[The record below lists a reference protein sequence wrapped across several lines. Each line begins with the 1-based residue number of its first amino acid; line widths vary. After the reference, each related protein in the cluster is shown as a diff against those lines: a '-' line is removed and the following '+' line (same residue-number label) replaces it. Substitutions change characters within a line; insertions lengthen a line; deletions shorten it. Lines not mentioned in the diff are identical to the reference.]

1 MKPNLEMM
9 CYEPS
14 AHLVQ
19 DHHGRPIV
27 YVTLYYDDS
36 DMSMSQEVSD
46 TFRIYLE
53 PLEAKRLG
61 LALIRVG
68 QDGIEAEIERERREL
83 AKMWN
88 PEKNGGSSANS

>member
-9 CYEPS
+9 CYEPT

-19 DHHGRPIV
+19 DHEGRPIV
-27 YVTLYYDDS
+27 YVTLYYDSEGSWDV
-36 DMSMSQEVSD
+36 VSD
-46 TFRIYLE
+46 VIKIYLE
-53 PLEAKRLG
+53 PLEAKHLG

-83 AKMWN
+83 AKMWSPEQNGQSSNN
-88 PEKNGGSSANS
+88 P